1 LIEEGKVIEGEILLA
16 GEKLE
21 QGGERERET
30 GLNEPEER
38 SQLFFLVW
46 HGLGKKNIVKYAN

>member
-21 QGGERERET
+21 QGGERERNWTE
-30 GLNEPEER
+30 
-38 SQLFFLVW
+38 
-46 HGLGKKNIVKYAN
+46 

>member
-21 QGGERERET
+21 QGRERDT
-30 GLNEPEER
+30 GLNEQEER
-38 SQLFFLVW
+38 STIFFFLV
-46 HGLGKKNIVKYAN
+46 

>member
-38 SQLFFLVW
+38 SQFFFLV
-46 HGLGKKNIVKYAN
+46 

>member
-21 QGGERERET
+21 KGEKEK
-30 GLNEPEER
+30 LD
-38 SQLFFLVW
+38 
-46 HGLGKKNIVKYAN
+46 